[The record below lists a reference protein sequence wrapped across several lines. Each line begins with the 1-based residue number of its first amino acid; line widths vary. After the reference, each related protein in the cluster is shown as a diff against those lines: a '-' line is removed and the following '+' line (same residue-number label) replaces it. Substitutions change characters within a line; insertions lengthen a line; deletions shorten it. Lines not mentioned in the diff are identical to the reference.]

1 MRKILLSLVSFCAL
15 CALVGCGS
23 SNNNTVSVPANPSGG
38 NNAGFSNASLLAGTA
53 YVFSVSG
60 VNNNSGG
67 SYAVVGSFVSNGD
80 GGIASGTRDTVND
93 SGGQSLNE
101 TLTPASS
108 TYFVNADGRGQMV
121 LDGPSGQV
129 IYRFVLHAPTAQ
141 QPSQVGELF
150 QDGQTS
156 DRIVV
161 DATGT
166 IQQISEPPATPTGT
180 YIIGLNG
187 EDSIRS
193 PYGAIGRITFTGNNI
208 AGLIDENDNGNYA
221 QETQPLNA
229 SGSISLSTSRGTATL
244 VTPNGINPA
253 THNFVVY
260 YVSPSELDLVSTDPK
275 FFLYGNAAALPAVIP
290 AITSTTSDEVFS
302 LSGFDN
308 SGPGRSI
315 APRVE
320 AGRMTFNGDGTLSNA
335 IEDYTNYNNVFSGVD
350 LTANSSYTS
359 GSNGRWTANL
369 INPTTNT
376 TTNLVGWQVT
386 PGPGPLGQKSF
397 VLTTNSNILETGVML
412 GQTLDVID
420 AQVSGNYAESLAGYN
435 VGGQDYVELTGN
447 LNADGNGN
455 FLTGTYDAQTDDA
468 GLILDTT
475 TSGTY
480 NTGDATFGRS
490 TSASVEDIP
499 IALYTVDANTMFFVS
514 SQQGSIY
521 QGAIINQQ

>member
-23 SNNNTVSVPANPSGG
+23 SNNNTVPVPANPAGG

-60 VNNNSGG
+60 VNNNTGG
-67 SYAVVGSFVSNGD
+67 SYVVVGSFISNGD
-80 GGIASGTRDTVND
+80 GSITSGTRDTVND

-121 LDGPSGQV
+121 LNGPSGQV

-141 QPSQVGELF
+141 HPSQVGELF

-156 DRIVV
+156 DRVVV

-166 IQQISEPPATPTGT
+166 IQQVSGTPATPTGT

-187 EDSIRS
+187 EDSIRN
-193 PYGAIGRITFTGNNI
+193 PYGAIGGITFTGNNI

-221 QETQPLNA
+221 QETQPLTA
-229 SGSISLSTSRGTATL
+229 TGTIALTSSRGTATL

-275 FFLYGNAAALPAVIP
+275 FFLYGNADQQ
-290 AITSTTSDEVFS
+290 TSFAPTNGLFIGDQVFS
-302 LSGFDN
+302 ISGVDN

-320 AGRMTFNGDGTLSNA
+320 AGRLTLNGDGTLSNA
-335 IEDYTNYNNVFSGVD
+335 IEDYTNYNNVFAGVD
-350 LTANSSYTS
+350 LTANSSYS
-359 GSNGRWTANL
+359 AGVEGRWTANL
-369 INPTTNT
+369 VNSTTNT
-376 TTNLVGWQVT
+376 TTDLVGWQVSFGAVPT
-386 PGPGPLGQKSF
+386 QQKSF

-412 GQTLDVID
+412 GQTLDITD

-435 VGGQDYVELTGN
+435 TGGQDYVELTGN

-468 GLILDTT
+468 GLILDNA